1 MLGFVTLQCAQ
12 LCSPALWLPPYDLGL
27 GGDFR
32 TSEAA
37 VSEGELISKIRA
49 RLTTRLS
56 LLFTRGCLLAAA
68 LAALKAAVG
77 LIAHTT
83 YSGALSW
90 TGARFFRISV
100 QRQASTG
107 L

>member
-1 MLGFVTLQCAQ
+1 MCVTKPG
-12 LCSPALWLPPYDLGL
+12 LCKPKAPLYRLKKDERKREPVAVYDLGL

-56 LLFTRGCLLAAA
+56 LLFTRGATDQHGSQMRERVRCS
-68 LAALKAAVG
+68 LKN
-77 LIAHTT
+77 LTT
-83 YSGALSW
+83 
-90 TGARFFRISV
+90 
-100 QRQASTG
+100 
-107 L
+107 

>member
-1 MLGFVTLQCAQ
+1 MSGTVMLGLHMLQCAH

-49 RLTTRLS
+49 RLYLRLG
-56 LLFTRGCLLAAA
+56 LLFTRGAKDSHGTQTRNAEVFPQ
-68 LAALKAAVG
+68 KPND
-77 LIAHTT
+77 
-83 YSGALSW
+83 
-90 TGARFFRISV
+90 
-100 QRQASTG
+100 
-107 L
+107 

>member
-1 MLGFVTLQCAQ
+1 MSGTVMLGVCTQQCAH

-27 GGDFR
+27 RRDFR

-56 LLFTRGCLLAAA
+56 LLFTRGATDQHGSQMREREVFPRKPHGSDLPTL
-68 LAALKAAVG
+68 
-77 LIAHTT
+77 
-83 YSGALSW
+83 
-90 TGARFFRISV
+90 
-100 QRQASTG
+100 
-107 L
+107 

>member
-1 MLGFVTLQCAQ
+1 MNGTVMLGVNTLQCAH

-49 RLTTRLS
+49 RLTTRLR
-56 LLFTRGCLLAAA
+56 LLFTPGAKDSHGTQTRNAEVFLQKKPTRIKGP
-68 LAALKAAVG
+68 
-77 LIAHTT
+77 
-83 YSGALSW
+83 ALSCSL
-90 TGARFFRISV
+90 I
-100 QRQASTG
+100 
-107 L
+107 

>member
-1 MLGFVTLQCAQ
+1 MLGFITLQCAQ

-49 RLTTRLS
+49 RCYPRLG
-56 LLFTRGCLLAAA
+56 LLFTRGATDQHGSQMREREVFPAKPAQLILPA
-68 LAALKAAVG
+68 L
-77 LIAHTT
+77 
-83 YSGALSW
+83 
-90 TGARFFRISV
+90 
-100 QRQASTG
+100 
-107 L
+107 